1 MDNRVC
7 AICGS
12 EYDAGKS
19 RQRGEHGNGCWKCD
33 PKSDKLEYADPDCMR
48 AYIDANPAETL
59 AALATQMNMPY
70 DTLAKAA
77 REGRIVARKSGATYL
92 TTRRAVEY
100 AIETGTLR
108 K

>member
-1 MDNRVC
+1 MDNRYC
-7 AICGS
+7 SICGS
-12 EYDAGKS
+12 EYDASKS

-33 PKSDKLEYADPDCMR
+33 PKSDMLEYADPDCMR
-48 AYIDANPAETL
+48 AYIDANSTETL
-59 AALATQMNMPY
+59 VALAEQMEMPY

-77 REGRIVARKSGATYL
+77 REGRIMARKSGGTYL

-100 AIETGTLR
+100 ALETGALR